1 MVKEL
6 NEMQKQILSFYKENG
21 LRKTCEKFNLRT
33 HQVVYIVGKSNKL
46 AKNQNNLL
54 NVKIVDSDAEIN
66 SHENDEISVILND
79 VLVKGSLQNIRLILG
94 VKND

>member
-1 MVKEL
+1 M
-6 NEMQKQILSFYKENG
+6 
-21 LRKTCEKFNLRT
+21 
-33 HQVVYIVGKSNKL
+33 
-46 AKNQNNLL
+46 
-54 NVKIVDSDAEIN
+54 DSDAEIN